1 MNVFL
6 FLLVFLVVLRIHG
19 IEEKK
24 EFKHAVSEAEYGIL
38 VNLVKGKFNTP
49 VKERIRRP
57 KICNYQILESNIEI
71 YSGQFYANHVIL

>member
-1 MNVFL
+1 MNVFS
-6 FLLVFLVVLRIHG
+6 FLLVFLVILRIHG

-49 VKERIRRP
+49 VKERI
-57 KICNYQILESNIEI
+57 
-71 YSGQFYANHVIL
+71 